1 MGKWAEGRTLSKK
14 CWSLLGQNKYF
25 LWFPIVGLVLALL
38 PIVVFGIPSVLFFSE
53 DSEVLGFVFAA
64 IGLVFVN
71 YAFTLSGAALVSAA
85 DEELAGKDASVG
97 YGFGKAFGKLIPLFV
112 WAIIRAIV
120 SAFFA
125 ALRGNNSGAAGV
137 AVNVFAALGAAAWSI
152 VTFFVT
158 PYIMFHNS
166 NAITAIKESAKLV
179 KEKWGTQLT
188 GGIRIGASV
197 ALIILPAVAL
207 VIIGFVMVSGDG
219 GGAAIGG
226 GLIGLGVILFLV
238 GLLIGN
244 TLQAIFSVALYRFA
258 TGSTEIAPFT
268 ATELQGVLRVKS

>member
-25 LWFPIVGLVLALL
+25 LWFPVIGLILALL
-38 PIVVFGIPSVLFFSE
+38 PLAVFGIPALVLLAY
-53 DSEVLGFVFAA
+53 DSELLGIILAA
-64 IGLVFVN
+64 LCLVFVN

-97 YGFGKAFGKLIPLFV
+97 YGFGKAFGKLVPLFV
-112 WAIIRAIV
+112 WAIIRAVV

-137 AVNVFAALGAAAWSI
+137 ASNIFAAIGAAAWSI

-158 PYIMFHNS
+158 PYIMFHDS
-166 NAITAIKESAKLV
+166 NAVAAIKESAKLV

-188 GGIRIGASV
+188 GGIRIGVSV
-197 ALIILPAVAL
+197 ALIILPAIAL
-207 VIIGFVMVSGDG
+207 VVIGFIMLSGDG
-219 GGAAIGG
+219 GGAAVGG
-226 GLIGLGVILFLV
+226 GLIAVGAVLFLI

>member
-1 MGKWAEGRTLSKK
+1 VLLS
-14 CWSLLGQNKYF
+14 Y
-25 LWFPIVGLVLALL
+25 
-38 PIVVFGIPSVLFFSE
+38 
-53 DSEVLGFVFAA
+53 DSELWGIILAA
-64 IGLVFVN
+64 FGLVFVN

-85 DEELAGKDASVG
+85 DQELAGKDASVG
-97 YGFGKAFGKLIPLFV
+97 YGFGKAFGKLVPLFV
-112 WAIIRAIV
+112 WAIIRAVV

-125 ALRGNNSGAAGV
+125 ALRGNNGGAAGV
-137 AVNVFAALGAAAWSI
+137 AGNIFAAIGAAAWSI

-158 PYIMFHNS
+158 PYIMFHDS
-166 NAITAIKESAKLV
+166 NAVAAIKESAKLV

-197 ALIILPAVAL
+197 ALIILPAIAL
-207 VIIGFVMVSGDG
+207 VVIGFIMLSGDG
-219 GGAAIGG
+219 GGAAVGG
-226 GLIGLGVILFLV
+226 GLIAVGAVLFLI

>member
-25 LWFPIVGLVLALL
+25 LWFPVIGLILALL
-38 PIVVFGIPSVLFFSE
+38 PLAVFGIPALVLLAY
-53 DSEVLGFVFAA
+53 DSELLGIILAA
-64 IGLVFVN
+64 LCLVFVN

-97 YGFGKAFGKLIPLFV
+97 YGFGKAFGKLVPLFV
-112 WAIIRAIV
+112 WAIIRAVV

-137 AVNVFAALGAAAWSI
+137 ASNIFAAIGAAAWSI

-158 PYIMFHNS
+158 PYIMFHDS
-166 NAITAIKESAKLV
+166 NAVAAIKESAKLV

-197 ALIILPAVAL
+197 ALTILFNLAPKQFGRSHFLYCLFSQKVYTRAQKIQQKYTYFAVPLAFVHFVTTLTFYTYSAAVVFFYILP
-207 VIIGFVMVSGDG
+207 D
-219 GGAAIGG
+219 
-226 GLIGLGVILFLV
+226 
-238 GLLIGN
+238 
-244 TLQAIFSVALYRFA
+244 
-258 TGSTEIAPFT
+258 
-268 ATELQGVLRVKS
+268 

>member
-1 MGKWAEGRTLSKK
+1 MGKWAEGCTLSKK

-25 LWFPIVGLVLALL
+25 LWFPVIGLILALL
-38 PIVVFGIPSVLFFSE
+38 PLAVFGIPALVLLAY
-53 DSEVLGFVFAA
+53 DSELLGIILAA
-64 IGLVFVN
+64 LCLVFVN

-97 YGFGKAFGKLIPLFV
+97 YGFGKAFGKLVPLFV
-112 WAIIRAIV
+112 WAIIRAVV

-137 AVNVFAALGAAAWSI
+137 ASNIFAAIGAAAWSI

-158 PYIMFHNS
+158 PYIMFHDS
-166 NAITAIKESAKLV
+166 NAVAAIKESAKLV

-188 GGIRIGASV
+188 GGIRIGVSV
-197 ALIILPAVAL
+197 ALIILPAIAL
-207 VIIGFVMVSGDG
+207 VVIGFIMLSGDG
-219 GGAAIGG
+219 GGAAVGG
-226 GLIGLGVILFLV
+226 GLIAVGAVLFLI

>member
-25 LWFPIVGLVLALL
+25 LWFPVIGLILALL
-38 PIVVFGIPSVLFFSE
+38 PLAVFGIPALVLLSY
-53 DSEVLGFVFAA
+53 DSELLGIILAA
-64 IGLVFVN
+64 LGLVFVN

-85 DEELAGKDASVG
+85 DQELAGKDASVG
-97 YGFGKAFGKLIPLFV
+97 YGFGKAFGKLVPLFV
-112 WAIIRAIV
+112 WAIIRAVV

-137 AVNVFAALGAAAWSI
+137 ASNIFAAIGAAAWSI

-158 PYIMFHNS
+158 PYIMFHDS
-166 NAITAIKESAKLV
+166 NAVAAIKESAKLV

-197 ALIILPAVAL
+197 ALIILPAIAL
-207 VIIGFVMVSGDG
+207 VVIGVIMLSGDG
-219 GGAAIGG
+219 GGAAVGG
-226 GLIGLGVILFLV
+226 GLIAVGAVLFLI

>member
-25 LWFPIVGLVLALL
+25 LWFPVIGLILALL
-38 PIVVFGIPSVLFFSE
+38 PLAVFGIPALVLLSY
-53 DSEVLGFVFAA
+53 DSELLGIILAA
-64 IGLVFVN
+64 LGLVFVN

-85 DEELAGKDASVG
+85 DQELAGKDASVG
-97 YGFGKAFGKLIPLFV
+97 YGFGKAFGKLVPLFV
-112 WAIIRAIV
+112 WAIIRAVV

-137 AVNVFAALGAAAWSI
+137 ASNIFAAIGAAAWSI

-158 PYIMFHNS
+158 PYIMFHDS
-166 NAITAIKESAKLV
+166 NAVAAIKESAKLV

-197 ALIILPAVAL
+197 ALIILPAIAL
-207 VIIGFVMVSGDG
+207 VVIGFIMLSGDG
-219 GGAAIGG
+219 GGAAVGG
-226 GLIGLGVILFLV
+226 GLIAVGAVLFLI

>member
-25 LWFPIVGLVLALL
+25 LWFPVIGLILALL
-38 PIVVFGIPSVLFFSE
+38 PLAVFGIPALVLLSY
-53 DSEVLGFVFAA
+53 DSELLGIILAA
-64 IGLVFVN
+64 LGLVFVN

-85 DEELAGKDASVG
+85 DQELAGKDASVG
-97 YGFGKAFGKLIPLFV
+97 YGFGKAFGKLVPLFV
-112 WAIIRAIV
+112 WAIIRAVV

-125 ALRGNNSGAAGV
+125 ALRGNNGGAAGV
-137 AVNVFAALGAAAWSI
+137 AGNIFAAIGAAAWSI

-158 PYIMFHNS
+158 PYIMFHDS
-166 NAITAIKESAKLV
+166 NAVAAIKESAKLV

-197 ALIILPAVAL
+197 ALIILPAIAL
-207 VIIGFVMVSGDG
+207 VVIGFIMLSGDG
-219 GGAAIGG
+219 GGAAVGG
-226 GLIGLGVILFLV
+226 GLIAVGAVLFLI

>member
-14 CWSLLGQNKYF
+14 CWSLLGQNRYF
-25 LWFPIVGLVLALL
+25 LWFPVIGLILALL
-38 PIVVFGIPSVLFFSE
+38 PLAVFGIPALVLLSY
-53 DSEVLGFVFAA
+53 DSELLGIILAA
-64 IGLVFVN
+64 LGLVFVN

-85 DEELAGKDASVG
+85 DQELAGKDASVG
-97 YGFGKAFGKLIPLFV
+97 YGFGKAFGKLVPLFV
-112 WAIIRAIV
+112 WAIIRAVV

-137 AVNVFAALGAAAWSI
+137 ASNIFAAIGAAAWSI

-158 PYIMFHNS
+158 PYIMFHDS
-166 NAITAIKESAKLV
+166 NAVAAIKESAKLV

-197 ALIILPAVAL
+197 ALIILPAIAL
-207 VIIGFVMVSGDG
+207 VVIGVIMLSGDG
-219 GGAAIGG
+219 GGAAVGG
-226 GLIGLGVILFLV
+226 GLIAVGAVLFLI

>member
-25 LWFPIVGLVLALL
+25 LWFPVIGLILALL
-38 PIVVFGIPSVLFFSE
+38 PLAVFGIPALVLLAY
-53 DSEVLGFVFAA
+53 DSELLGIILAA
-64 IGLVFVN
+64 LCLVFVN

-97 YGFGKAFGKLIPLFV
+97 YGFGKAFGKLVPLFV
-112 WAIIRAIV
+112 WAIIRAVV

-137 AVNVFAALGAAAWSI
+137 ASNIFAAIGAAAWSI

-158 PYIMFHNS
+158 PYIMFHDS
-166 NAITAIKESAKLV
+166 NAVAAIKESAKLV

-197 ALIILPAVAL
+197 ALIILPAIAL
-207 VIIGFVMVSGDG
+207 VVIGVIMLSGDG
-219 GGAAIGG
+219 GGAAVGG
-226 GLIGLGVILFLV
+226 GLIAVGAVLFLI

-258 TGSTEIAPFT
+258 TGSTEIHPSPQPSYK
-268 ATELQGVLRVKS
+268 EVLRVKS